1 MRGAGALTMGSRG
14 TIPGARKQV
23 VETVPQWSFQHTDE
37 DSLQRAVDRVHEKI
51 EPNEFQRIKGHFCA
65 HWARRHALMDT
76 FL

>member
-1 MRGAGALTMGSRG
+1 
-14 TIPGARKQV
+14 
-23 VETVPQWSFQHTDE
+23 VPQWSFQHTDE